1 VKRADIPDE
10 HVLDL
15 ARAWQMQ
22 PLGTPGVMEALMAEG
37 IPENLA
43 LAKVMH
49 MSKRR
54 LLDYGTSP
62 YYAWPT

>member
-1 VKRADIPDE
+1 
-10 HVLDL
+10 
-15 ARAWQMQ
+15 MQ